1 MRVPFPLVLL
11 FLVSYGWVATVFAAP
26 PINFDAWAATNGKVS
41 APCAVG
47 FTCTV
52 NVSDVGILQQIIVD
66 AKGNRSIQLIVAGA
80 DGRGG
85 YVSTESFTSAS
96 NTGKS
101 GISVKQRVK
110 QTTGVSLLDETVVI
124 NTGTANVIGAPAI
137 QINQKVTHTA
147 RAGTSFASTMNLNEQ
162 RSATGATTGTYLDI
176 REDLTGSNVWSTGV
190 AAAGTDK
197 YVWVTRKVDGVYV
210 PKAGTASLPRASG
223 NFGMGGGAMGGMG
236 TTTTTDP
243 VGGSMTWTAGNQL
256 QVVWGA
262 INCAGC
268 QRSGGGGG
276 MAGGGGGMM
285 GLNGSLVSFQSY
297 NNLSDSAAAVYTR
310 ALGQTAPIN
319 WLSTPFGTAP
329 TF

>member
-1 MRVPFPLVLL
+1 MRVPVPLILL
-11 FLVSYGWVATVFAAP
+11 FSMAGGWASTGLAAP

-41 APCAVG
+41 APCPVG
-47 FTCTV
+47 FKCDV
-52 NVSDVGILQQIIVD
+52 NVSDAGILQQIITD
-66 AKGNRSIQLIVAGA
+66 AKGNRFIQLIVDGA

-85 YVSTESFTSAS
+85 FVSTESFTSAS

-101 GISVKQRVK
+101 GISVKQRVR
-110 QTTGVSLLDETVVI
+110 QTTGVTRLDETVII

-147 RAGTSFASTMNLNEQ
+147 RAGTTFASTMNLSEQ

-176 REDLTGSNVWSTGV
+176 REDLTGSNVWSTGA

-210 PKAGTASLPRASG
+210 PRAGTASLPRASG

-243 VGGSMTWTAGNQL
+243 VGGGMTWAAGNQL

-268 QRSGGGGG
+268 QQAGGG
-276 MAGGGGGMM
+276 MGGGGGMM